1 MTPFKKI
8 LVPIDFSTSSTE
20 AVRVAADLSQRY
32 AAEVCLVH
40 VSDPINY
47 ALPPRYPLHLLP
59 SQSEIRA
66 GFEDQLSDAKKDAE
80 SAGIANAQTRYL
92 EGIPSIEIVEFAKKH
107 GFDLIVMGTHGRRGL
122 QRALIGSVTEKVVR
136 TASCAVL
143 AVRASEATN

>member
-1 MTPFKKI
+1 MPRACI
-8 LVPIDFSTSSTE
+8 RPDQP
-20 AVRVAADLSQRY
+20 RAA
-32 AAEVCLVH
+32 
-40 VSDPINY
+40 
-47 ALPPRYPLHLLP
+47 PRYPLHLLP

-80 SAGIANAQTRYL
+80 SAGIANAQTHYL

-143 AVRASEATN
+143 AVRASEAVTG